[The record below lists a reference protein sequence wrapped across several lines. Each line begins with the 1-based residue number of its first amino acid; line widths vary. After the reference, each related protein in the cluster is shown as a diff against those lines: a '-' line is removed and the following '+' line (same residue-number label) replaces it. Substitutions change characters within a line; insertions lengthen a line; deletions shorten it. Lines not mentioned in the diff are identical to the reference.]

1 MIKKIFK
8 PFYWILYIFCVLC
21 IFWAIAPD
29 EFKPECSEKNLD
41 WSKMTKNILFGRLK
55 SNPAAE
61 AREKE
66 LKEKKE
72 KEENISHADDF
83 EQGKYVYDFAS
94 ILNSS
99 ELESRLKTFKENSS
113 VQIVVV
119 SAANYST
126 DSSMTNIEY
135 ATNLAQL
142 WGIGEF
148 DKDNGVMIIIK
159 PKINESAGHATI
171 VTGYGMEGTLPD
183 IVCHEIVQNSMIPL
197 FEQGKYD
204 EGVEAAVNMISAA
217 IRKEKNG
224 DKEIKLMPNEHVADF
239 AFLIKNETHLDYFEK
254 EFEKLKSEHGV
265 DVRFVTVPA
274 GHSFIPEDLIV
285 HEGVR
290 TCHESCNKNFIIWMI
305 NRFSNNNTSSSTSPD
320 ILVVIS
326 GTSELLGEKE
336 RQVQIFIKEGKD
348 FLLPNVDMH
357 IKDLGSDDLYNAMLN
372 FNIDIEL
379 NDIELNKIQKDINLD
394 LYSDLIIFFII
405 LMFVHGSIEL
415 VSIYLN
421 KMNKLQQSLIEEE
434 ADKLREKGWGY
445 KIRGAFY
452 FVLML
457 PAILIGKIFGGGAKT
472 SGGGRFGGG
481 GATGSW

>member
-8 PFYWILYIFCVLC
+8 PFYWILYIFCVFC

-66 LKEKKE
+66 LKEKQEKE
-72 KEENISHADDF
+72 KNIAHADDF
-83 EQGKYVYDFAS
+83 EHGRYVYDFAS

-99 ELESRLKTFKENSS
+99 ELENRLKNFKENSS

-126 DSSMTNIEY
+126 DNSMTNIEN

-148 DKDNGVMIIIK
+148 DKDNGVLIIIK
-159 PKINESAGHATI
+159 PKTNESAGHATI

-183 IVCHEIVQNSMIPL
+183 VVCHEIVQNSMIPL
-197 FEQGKYD
+197 FEQDKYND
-204 EGVEAAVNMISAA
+204 GVEAAIDMISAA

-254 EFEKLKSEHGV
+254 EFEKLKSEHDV
-265 DVRFVTVPA
+265 DVRFITVPA

-285 HEGVR
+285 HEDVR
-290 TCHESCNKNFIIWMI
+290 TCHESCNKNFIMWII

-326 GTSELLGEKE
+326 EASELSGEKE
-336 RQVQIFIKEGKD
+336 RQVQIKIKEGKE
-348 FLLPNVDMH
+348 FLLPNTEEL
-357 IKDLGSDDLYNAMLN
+357 INKLSSDDLYNAMLN
-372 FNIDIEL
+372 LSIDIEY
-379 NDIELNKIQKDINLD
+379 KDEKKQENNLYSD
-394 LYSDLIIFFII
+394 LYSDLTIFFII

-457 PAILIGKIFGGGAKT
+457 PAILIGKIFGGGAKA